1 MSTILEKASSSTS
14 ASILASLYL
23 QEVGESLVLVVQ
35 RPAQD
40 EVLLGELTRLLVL
53 AHSIAPEEHRTST
66 KTPRL
71 GCLGVLD

>member
-66 KTPRL
+66 
-71 GCLGVLD
+71 